1 MTWESATALVE
12 DVEAQN
18 ALAKRE
24 AWDRVSRVEA
34 ESIVVLASAR
44 GEAEDH
50 ARRIPISRASLWR
63 HAKL

>member
-1 MTWESATALVE
+1 MP
-12 DVEAQN
+12 
-18 ALAKRE
+18 LAERE

-34 ESIVVLASAR
+34 ESVVVLASAR

-50 ARRIPISRASLWR
+50 ARRIPISRASLWI